1 MRLALAVL
9 IACATDV
16 HSALPMVGRLRLE
29 DLSDVIT
36 TASDY
41 DVEGFGKVCIRP
53 LIAGGN
59 PRKPPV
65 EGVCGV
71 DSEK

>member
-41 DVEGFGKVCIRP
+41 DVAGFGKVCIRP
-53 LIAGGN
+53 LIAG
-59 PRKPPV
+59 
-65 EGVCGV
+65 
-71 DSEK
+71 